1 MADGEGSTTGWAAFG
16 IKLLDVLGRRW
27 GPVVVI
33 VGGLLFALIS
43 TTNSIKLA

>member
-33 VGGLLFALIS
+33 VGGLLFAFFNFNDQL
-43 TTNSIKLA
+43 N